1 MTTSEHSN
9 GNGADA
15 GELNVDPN
23 ERSTGTFFKEKLLKD
38 ADQVDRKDI
47 EELESSVPK
56 KLAGFNLKNL
66 GSLEEGVK
74 WFNTMLDRVSTLYTM
89 IRDREYK
96 VPPKTLALIAAG
108 LIYFVLPTDLTP
120 DFIPGL
126 GYLDDAM
133 VLSALWKMVNEEVEK
148 YLSSHRRV
156 FPE

>member
-9 GNGADA
+9 GNGGGS
-15 GELNVDPN
+15 GEINVDPN
-23 ERSTGTFFKEKLLKD
+23 EQGTREFFKEKLLKD
-38 ADQVDRKDI
+38 AAKVDQKDV
-47 EELESSVPK
+47 EGLETSVPK
-56 KLAGFNLKNL
+56 KLAGFNLNNL
-66 GSLEEGVK
+66 GSLEDGVK
-74 WFNTMLDRVSTLYTM
+74 WINTMLDRVATLYAM

-96 VPPKTLALIAAG
+96 ISPKKLTLIAAG

-133 VLSALWKMVNEEVEK
+133 VLSALWKLVSEEVEN
-148 YLSSHRRV
+148 YLANHRRI